1 MISQQLLA
9 EIEELRAEGY
19 SVEAM
24 EADGW
29 ANALFTR
36 WELPRGYSKD
46 RSDLLLKFPLSYPT
60 GKPDMF
66 WVEPDVALA
75 NGAIPRSAESI
86 EAAVGRQWRR
96 FSWHLQNWNPGRD
109 GLNLKTY
116 LEFVNS
122 RLAKGT

>member
-1 MISQQLLA
+1 MIPQQLLD
-9 EIEELRAEGY
+9 EVEELRAEGY
-19 SVEAM
+19 SAEAI

-29 ANALFTR
+29 ANVLFSKYQ
-36 WELPRGYSKD
+36 LPRGYNKD
-46 RSDLLLKFPLSYPT
+46 RSDLLLKFPLSYPN

-66 WVEPDVALA
+66 WVEPEVALT
-75 NGAIPRSAESI
+75 NSDIPRKADKV

-109 GLNLKTY
+109 GLKTY

-122 RLAKGT
+122 RLVKGV